1 MCEFK
6 LFFHNQCLYSGLIVR
21 VFQFFKIYIFCEK
34 LLQPGSVSSKQRTL
48 LWSERSRKIERR
60 SFLSLL
66 KIRPLQSKISS
77 KTPLQS
83 KISSKTT
90 LKSKISSKTT
100 IQRKST
106 YPMKLIQS
114 EELSIYH
121 KPLTNKDFEL
131 SNSKLQNTTSL
142 VKKYQSLTRINN
154 FIEKFY
160 TCSMKCVVVTCF
172 KDCLSSHL

>member
-1 MCEFK
+1 MFVSNFSK
-6 LFFHNQCLYSGLIVR
+6 NIF
-21 VFQFFKIYIFCEK
+21 FCEK

-77 KTPLQS
+77 KTTLQS

-90 LKSKISSKTT
+90 LKSKISSNSNFQSKISIKTT
-100 IQRKST
+100 LQRKST

-131 SNSKLQNTTSL
+131 SNSKLQHTTSSF
-142 VKKYQSLTRINN
+142 KKYQSLTRINH
-154 FIEKFY
+154 FIENFY
-160 TCSMKCVVVTCF
+160 TCSVKCVVVTCF
-172 KDCLSSHL
+172 KDSLSSHL